1 MEAREEWRLTVD
13 GGGQGDLY
21 WIKVYFSDS
30 SLHDTVG
37 TGQARTGINTG

>member
-1 MEAREEWRLTVD
+1 MEADKVTSIGL
-13 GGGQGDLY
+13 
-21 WIKVYFSDS
+21 IKVYFSDS